1 MAGTINKPKK
11 PKSKRTPVRLRHKI
25 EKASAAKQRKARKLA
40 KKNPQWR
47 SRLKKDPGIPNLFP
61 YKEKLLHQIEE
72 TRIRKKEEEKRR
84 RELAKANTAQAEKS
98 EGDERM
104 EADDVAEEFEGE
116 GSDDAMDEDAS
127 DIDESNPLAA
137 LIASAK
143 KSAEQYE
150 KELQS
155 GDEMDEDEDDDSD
168 GGDDDDDD
176 DDGAVIEVPGGA
188 SSRKAYDKVFK
199 QVVEQADV
207 VLYVLDARDPEGT
220 RSRDVERSVMAAA
233 GGGKRL
239 ILILN
244 KVDLIPPP
252 VLRGWLAHLRRF
264 FPTLPLRASNPAP
277 NAHTFNHRDI
287 TVQSTSAAL
296 FRALKSYA
304 ASRNLKRAISV
315 GVIGY
320 PNVGKSSVINA
331 LLSRLGGP
339 RGQRAACP
347 AGAEAGV
354 TISIRAVK
362 IDSRLTLL
370 DSPGI
375 VFPSTG
381 AAASFVPKNPTEA
394 HAHLVLLNAV
404 PPKQIDDPVPAV
416 SLLLKR
422 LSATPELMERMMQ
435 VYDLPPLL
443 PSPDSGDATTDFLI
457 QVARKRGRLGRGGVP
472 NIASAAMA
480 VITDWRDGRI
490 QGWTEPPVLP
500 VAGVTDA
507 NKAGGGSGGGGRM
520 KIADEEVMPDQKVIV
535 TQWAE
540 EFKLEG
546 LWGDGDD
553 GDGASSAAPAGG
565 ETKEVEME

>member
-1 MAGTINKPKK
+1 MAGSITKPKK
-11 PKSKRTPVRLRHKI
+11 PKSKRVPTRLRHKI

-40 KKNPQWR
+40 KKNPEWR
-47 SRLKKDPGIPNLFP
+47 SKLKKDPGIPNLFP

-72 TRIRKKEEEKRR
+72 DRIRRKEEQQRR
-84 RELAKANTAQAEKS
+84 REAAKAAKS
-98 EGDERM
+98 TEAGKSEEGDEQ
-104 EADDVAEEFEGE
+104 
-116 GSDDAMDEDAS
+116 MDEDGMDEEFGEDMDDVMDEDEDDS

-143 KSAEQYE
+143 KAAEKYD
-150 KELQS
+150 KELES
-155 GDEMDEDEDDDSD
+155 GDEMDDDEDDDSE
-168 GGDDDDDD
+168 DDEA
-176 DDGAVIEVPGGA
+176 GAIEVQGGA

-220 RSRDVERSVMAAA
+220 RSRDVERAVMAAA

-239 ILILN
+239 ILVLN

-252 VLRGWLAHLRRF
+252 VLRAWLAHLRRF

-331 LLSRLGGP
+331 LLSRLGGSS
-339 RGQRAACP
+339 RNQRAACP

-354 TISIRAVK
+354 TTSIRSVK
-362 IDSRLTLL
+362 IDNRLTLL

-375 VFPSTG
+375 VFPSTNPSSSG
-381 AAASFVPKNPTEA
+381 SVSTFVPKNATEA
-394 HAHLVLLNAV
+394 HAHLVLLNAI
-404 PPKQIDDPVPAV
+404 PPKQINDAVPAV
-416 SLLLKR
+416 TLLLKR
-422 LSATPELMERMMQ
+422 LSAAPALMERMTQ

-443 PSPDSGDATTDFLI
+443 LNPESGDATTDFLV

-472 NIASAAMA
+472 NVAAAAMT
-480 VITDWRDGRI
+480 VVTDWRDGRI
-490 QGWTEPPVLP
+490 QGWTEPPV
-500 VAGVTDA
+500 VGAAGKDGVV
-507 NKAGGGSGGGGRM
+507 
-520 KIADEEVMPDQKVIV
+520 KIADEEVMADQKVIV

-546 LWGDGDD
+546 LWGDDEAGDEAEE
-553 GDGASSAAPAGG
+553 G
-565 ETKEVEME
+565 KEVEMQ